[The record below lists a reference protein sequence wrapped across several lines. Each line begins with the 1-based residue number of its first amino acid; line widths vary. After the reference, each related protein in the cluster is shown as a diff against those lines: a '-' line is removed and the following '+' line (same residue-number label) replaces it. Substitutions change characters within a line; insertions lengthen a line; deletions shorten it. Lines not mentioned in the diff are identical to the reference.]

1 MITLMVLTDDVLMEA
16 SLVSKDDLTPKD
28 PHDRLFKRVM
38 SDEANVRQFIKE
50 FLPKE
55 LSSQTDLKD
64 MKLIPTEKV
73 KGYNKYYMDIAVE
86 CKIADAKGQLYFV
99 FEHKSYPDPNVL
111 LQILSYMT
119 VTWDEQKKKNKPLIP
134 VIPVVI
140 YHGSSSWN
148 VTTHFQGQF
157 NSLNES
163 VKPYIPEF
171 KYVLVDLT
179 QIPND
184 EIEQKAKD
192 TPFLMASL
200 MIMKLVAL
208 HDIEG
213 IIRIA
218 VIISLSE
225 EERII
230 LILYLFYTLDVD
242 QHTMERIVKELG
254 GEEIMPS
261 LAERLIKQGEE
272 RGEKRGEERGE
283 RKGTIKGKQDVVIK
297 QLRRKFNLTHGEE
310 KMIRSVTDESKLD
323 AAAEAILDAKS
334 KDEVLKLLQ

>member
-1 MITLMVLTDDVLMEA
+1 LP
-16 SLVSKDDLTPKD
+16 KDDLTPKD

-50 FLPKE
+50 FLPIE
-55 LSSQTDLKD
+55 LSSQIDLKE
-64 MKLIPTEKV
+64 MKLIPTEKI

-86 CKIADAKGQLYFV
+86 CKISDTKGQLYFV
-99 FEHKSYPDPNVL
+99 FEHKSYPDPGVL
-111 LQILSYMT
+111 LQILNYMT
-119 VTWDEQKKKNKPLIP
+119 VTWDEQRKKNKPLTP

-157 NSLNES
+157 DSLNES
-163 VKPYIPEF
+163 IKPYVPEF
-171 KYVLVDLT
+171 NYVLVDLT
-179 QIPND
+179 QIPNK

-200 MIMKLVAL
+200 LLMKLVAL
-208 HDIEG
+208 GDIEG
-213 IIRIA
+213 IIKIA
-218 VIISLSE
+218 VIIKLSE

-242 QHTMERIVKELG
+242 QDTMQRIVKELG

-261 LAERLIKQGEE
+261 LAEKLMSKGE
-272 RGEKRGEERGE
+272 
-283 RKGTIKGKQDVVIK
+283 IKGKQDLLIK
-297 QLRRKFNLTHGEE
+297 QLRRKFGLSSSEE
-310 KMIRSVTDESKLD
+310 KMIRSVTDEAKLD
-323 AAAEAILDAKS
+323 AAAEAVLDAKS
-334 KDEVLKLLQ
+334 KDEVLKMLG

>member
-1 MITLMVLTDDVLMEA
+1 M
-16 SLVSKDDLTPKD
+16 SKDDLTPKD

-50 FLPKE
+50 FLPKDI
-55 LSSQTDLKD
+55 SSQIDLKEI
-64 MKLIPTEKV
+64 KLIPTEKI

-86 CKIADAKGQLYFV
+86 CHISNTKGQLYFV
-99 FEHKSYPDPNVL
+99 FEHKSYPDPGVL

-119 VTWDEQKKKNKPLIP
+119 VTWDEQKKKNIPLIP
-134 VIPVVI
+134 IIPVVI

-157 NSLNES
+157 QNIGES
-163 VKPYIPEF
+163 IKPYIPEF
-171 KYVLVDLT
+171 NYVLVDLT

-184 EIEQKAKD
+184 EIEQKAED

-200 MIMKLVAL
+200 LLMKLVAL

-213 IIRIA
+213 IMRIT

-242 QHTMERIVKELG
+242 QDTMQRIVKELG
-254 GEEIMPS
+254 GEELMPS
-261 LAERLIKQGEE
+261 LAEKLIKQ
-272 RGEKRGEERGE
+272 GEKRGEE
-283 RKGTIKGKQDVVIK
+283 KGKIEGKQELLIK
-297 QLRRKFNLTHGEE
+297 FLRRKLNITPKEE
-310 KMIRSVTDESKLD
+310 KIIRSVTDESKLD
-323 AAAEAILDAKS
+323 AAAEAVLDAKS
-334 KDEVLKLLQ
+334 KEEVLKLLGQ

>member
-1 MITLMVLTDDVLMEA
+1 VL
-16 SLVSKDDLTPKD
+16 KDDLTPKD

-50 FLPKE
+50 FLPKDI
-55 LSSQTDLKD
+55 SSQIGLKE
-64 MKLIPTEKV
+64 MKLIPTEKI

-86 CKIADAKGQLYFV
+86 CHISNTKGQLYFV
-99 FEHKSYPDPNVL
+99 FEHKSYPDPGVL

-119 VTWDEQKKKNKPLIP
+119 VTWDEQRKKNKPLTP

-157 NSLNES
+157 DSLNES
-163 VKPYIPEF
+163 IKPYIPEF
-171 KYVLVDLT
+171 NYVLVDLT

-200 MIMKLVAL
+200 LLLKLVAL

-213 IIRIA
+213 IMRIT

-242 QHTMERIVKELG
+242 QDTMQRIAKELG
-254 GEEIMPS
+254 GEELMPS
-261 LAERLIKQGEE
+261 LAEKLIKQ
-272 RGEKRGEERGE
+272 GEKRGEE
-283 RKGTIKGKQDVVIK
+283 KGKIEGKQELLIK
-297 QLRRKFNLTHGEE
+297 FLRRKFNITPKEE

-323 AAAEAILDAKS
+323 AAAEAVLDAKS
-334 KDEVLKLLQ
+334 KDEVLKLLGQ

>member
-1 MITLMVLTDDVLMEA
+1 MP
-16 SLVSKDDLTPKD
+16 KDDLTPKD

-50 FLPKE
+50 FLPIE
-55 LSSQTDLKD
+55 LSSQIDLKE
-64 MKLIPTEKV
+64 MKLIPTEKI

-86 CKIADAKGQLYFV
+86 CKISDTKGQLYFV
-99 FEHKSYPDPNVL
+99 FEHKSYPDPGVL
-111 LQILSYMT
+111 LQILNYMT

-134 VIPVVI
+134 IIPVVI

-157 NSLNES
+157 DSLNES
-163 VKPYIPEF
+163 IKPYVPEF
-171 KYVLVDLT
+171 NYVLVDLT
-179 QIPND
+179 QIPNK

-200 MIMKLVAL
+200 LLMKLVAL
-208 HDIEG
+208 GDIEG
-213 IIRIA
+213 IIKIA
-218 VIISLSE
+218 VIIKLSE

-242 QHTMERIVKELG
+242 QDTMQRIVKELG

-261 LAERLIKQGEE
+261 LAEKLMSKGE
-272 RGEKRGEERGE
+272 
-283 RKGTIKGKQDVVIK
+283 IKGKQDLLIK
-297 QLRRKFNLTHGEE
+297 QLRRKFGLSSSEE
-310 KMIRSVTDESKLD
+310 KMIRSVTDEAKLD
-323 AAAEAILDAKS
+323 AAAEAVLDAKS
-334 KDEVLKLLQ
+334 KDEVLKMLG

>member
-1 MITLMVLTDDVLMEA
+1 VP
-16 SLVSKDDLTPKD
+16 KDPLIPKD

-55 LSSQTDLKD
+55 LSSQIDLND

-86 CKIADAKGQLYFV
+86 CKIAGTKGQLYFV
-99 FEHKSYPDPNVL
+99 FEHKSYPDPGVL

-119 VTWDEQKKKNKPLIP
+119 ILWDEEIKKNKTLTS

-140 YHGSSSWN
+140 YHGTASWN

-157 NSLNES
+157 HSLDEI
-163 VKPYIPEF
+163 VKPYTPEF
-171 KYVLVDLT
+171 NYALVDLT
-179 QIPND
+179 QLTNE
-184 EIEQKAKD
+184 EIEEKAKA

-200 MIMKLVAL
+200 LLMKLVAL
-208 HDIEG
+208 RDIED
-213 IIRIA
+213 ITKIT
-218 VIISLSE
+218 VIIKLPE
-225 EERII
+225 EEKLI
-230 LILYLFYTLDVD
+230 LFLYLFYALDVD
-242 QHTMERIVKELG
+242 QNTMHRIAKELG

-261 LAERLIKQGEE
+261 LAEKLIKQGKQE
-272 RGEKRGEERGE
+272 GEIKGRLEGE
-283 RKGTIKGKQDVVIK
+283 IKGKLEGK
-297 QLRRKFNLTHGEE
+297 QTLLVKLLRRKFGPSSVSFSDE
-310 KMIRSVTDESKLD
+310 KRIRSVIDEVKLD

-334 KDEVLKLLQ
+334 KDEVLKILE

>member
-1 MITLMVLTDDVLMEA
+1 MP
-16 SLVSKDDLTPKD
+16 KDDLTPKD

-50 FLPKE
+50 FLPKDI
-55 LSSQTDLKD
+55 SSQIDLKE

-73 KGYNKYYMDIAVE
+73 KGYNKYYIDIAVE
-86 CKIADAKGQLYFV
+86 CKIADTKGQLYFV
-99 FEHKSYPDPNVL
+99 FEHKSYPDPGVL

-119 VTWDEQKKKNKPLIP
+119 ILWDEQRKKNVSLTP

-157 NSLNES
+157 DSLNES
-163 VKPYIPEF
+163 IKPYIPEF
-171 KYVLVDLT
+171 NYVLVDLT
-179 QIPND
+179 KIPND
-184 EIEQKAKD
+184 EIEQKAKA

-200 MIMKLVAL
+200 IIMKLVAL

-213 IIRIA
+213 IMRIT
-218 VIISLSE
+218 VIIKLSE

-242 QHTMERIVKELG
+242 QDTMQRIVKELG

-261 LAERLIKQGEE
+261 LAEKLIKQGKKEGKVE
-272 RGEKRGEERGE
+272 GKIE
-283 RKGTIKGKQDVVIK
+283 GKQELLIK
-297 QLRRKFNLTHGEE
+297 FLRRKFNITPKEE

-323 AAAEAILDAKS
+323 AAAEAVLDAKS
-334 KDEVLKLLQ
+334 KDEVLKILQ

>member
-1 MITLMVLTDDVLMEA
+1 MP
-16 SLVSKDDLTPKD
+16 KDPLIPKD

-55 LSSQTDLKD
+55 LSSQIDLND

-86 CKIADAKGQLYFV
+86 CKIAGTKGQLYFV
-99 FEHKSYPDPNVL
+99 FEHKSYPDPGVL

-119 VTWDEQKKKNKPLIP
+119 ILWDEEIKKNKTLTS

-140 YHGSSSWN
+140 YHGTASWN

-157 NSLNES
+157 HSLDEI
-163 VKPYIPEF
+163 VKPYTPEF
-171 KYVLVDLT
+171 NYILVDLT
-179 QIPND
+179 QLTNE
-184 EIEQKAKD
+184 EIEEKAKA

-200 MIMKLVAL
+200 LLMKLVAL
-208 HDIEG
+208 CDIED
-213 IIRIA
+213 ITKIT
-218 VIISLSE
+218 VIIKLPE
-225 EERII
+225 EEKLI
-230 LILYLFYTLDVD
+230 LFLYLFYALDVD
-242 QHTMERIVKELG
+242 QNTMHRIAKELG

-261 LAERLIKQGEE
+261 LAEKLQNTGKQKILIKQ
-272 RGEKRGEERGE
+272 
-283 RKGTIKGKQDVVIK
+283 I
-297 QLRRKFNLTHGEE
+297 RRKFGLSPLEE
-310 KMIRSVTDESKLD
+310 KKILSVNDESKLD

-334 KDEVLKLLQ
+334 KDEVLRVLGQ